1 MINKMKKLIIT
12 SVLTATLFTPAYSDP
27 DYVYSPEVR
36 CQAKYVYVA
45 DGVEK
50 TYTNTTQGNV
60 KHREVCKGYKK
71 LSKKVGKRLNSK
83 QLGYVGVKGLK
94 CQREEHSGFLWLSH
108 TYKNNWETCSKK
120 FLTEFDTAVNKI
132 VK

>member
-1 MINKMKKLIIT
+1 MINKMKKLIIA
-12 SVLTATLFTPAYSDP
+12 TAIFSTLLTPAYSEP
-27 DYVYSPEVR
+27 DYEYSPGVR
-36 CQAKYVYVA
+36 CSATYTYFA

-50 TYTNTTQGNV
+50 TFTNTAEGNV

-71 LSKKVGKRLNSK
+71 LAKKVGKRLKSRS
-83 QLGYVGVKGLK
+83 LGYVGVEELK
-94 CQREEHSGFLWLSH
+94 CQREEVSGFLWLSH

-120 FLTEFDTAVNKI
+120 FLTEFDKAVNKI